1 MSNLLFVAKIVEK
14 AVINQ
19 LMEYCTI
26 KHLLLDNH
34 SSYRKHHSK
43 EKALV
48 KVHNDVLASMD
59 KQEITFLILLKQS
72 TSFNTIN
79 NSLMMD
85 ILENNILV

>member
-26 KHLLLDNH
+26 MHLLPDNQ
-34 SSYRKHHSK
+34 SSYRKHHST

-48 KVHNDVLASMD
+48 KVDNDVLASMD
-59 KQEITFLILLKQS
+59 KQEITFLILLNPS
-72 TSFNTIN
+72 NAFDTIDH
-79 NSLMMD
+79 SLMMD
-85 ILENNILV
+85 ILENNVLV